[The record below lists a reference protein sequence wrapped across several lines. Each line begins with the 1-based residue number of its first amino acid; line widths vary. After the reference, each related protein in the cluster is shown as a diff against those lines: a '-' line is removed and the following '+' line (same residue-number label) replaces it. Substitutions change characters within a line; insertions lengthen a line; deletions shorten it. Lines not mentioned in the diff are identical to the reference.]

1 MQQQPS
7 YQVEPASRT
16 IPAHSTRRQ
25 VRFFLLCVLN
35 ALVLISIDPFNI
47 IRPAQQYMLF
57 GFIEQYIVSYSPVA
71 SIINIGLLTI
81 CLACPITT
89 ILDSFALFL
98 PAPRL
103 QRWTTSSYLVI
114 GALISLIALAVVYCA
129 LAPDTPCPV
138 EPTVPP
144 CVDQVI
150 GARPGQH
157 QGGGW
162 LGL

>member
-16 IPAHSTRRQ
+16 IPAHSARRL
-25 VRFFLLCVLN
+25 VRFYLLCVLN
-35 ALVLISIDPFNI
+35 ALVLISIDPFDI
-47 IRPAQQYMLF
+47 IRADQQYALLQ
-57 GFIEQYIVSYSPVA
+57 FIDQYVDSYNPLSA
-71 SIINIGLLTI
+71 MITRGLLII

-103 QRWTTSSYLVI
+103 QRWTTRSYLAI
-114 GALISLIALAVVYCA
+114 GALIGLIALALVFDGISA
-129 LAPDTPCPV
+129 DTPCPA
-138 EPTVPP
+138 EPTTPP

-150 GARPGQH
+150 GG
-157 QGGGW
+157 
-162 LGL
+162 